1 MNILVVCLNPTFQVT
16 MRFDSFL
23 LGEVNRCSEHYL
35 DASGKG
41 MNVARIVT
49 QMHSKAS
56 LLTHLGGSR
65 LEEMLSLCKKDNVE
79 VLYTDSKS
87 EIRTCT
93 TILSGKT
100 TTELVQEPH
109 PVAPQ
114 TEEPIRKLY
123 AKALAS
129 CDAVVITGTKAK
141 GYSAQI
147 YPDFV
152 RLAKEAGKFVLLD
165 IKGEDLKNCLPYKPD
180 VIKPNLSEF
189 SQSFLGID
197 VLEQEE
203 NLEVQQTIMQKM
215 EEIHS
220 QYGCTILLSRGKRDI
235 FVQGERFFTVAV
247 DEVEAVNTI
256 GCGDTLAA
264 VLTLGLL
271 EGQNL
276 QQAVIGATKAAT
288 IQAKTIHPGSLV

>member
-23 LGEVNRCSEHYL
+23 IGEVNRCSEHYL

-41 MNVARIVT
+41 MNVARIVS
-49 QMHSKAS
+49 QMGSDAS

-65 LEEMLSLCKKDNVE
+65 VEEMLRLCKRDKVE
-79 VLYTDSKS
+79 VLWADSKS

-93 TILSGKT
+93 TILNGKT

-109 PVAPQ
+109 TVSVG
-114 TEEPIRKLY
+114 TEEPIRALY
-123 AKALAS
+123 
-129 CDAVVITGTKAK
+129 CDAMKKNDAIIITGTKAK
-141 GYSAQI
+141 GYSKEI

-152 RLAKEAGKFVLLD
+152 RLAKDAGKFVLLD
-165 IKGEDLKNCLPYKPD
+165 IKGEDLKNCLPFRPD

-189 SQSFLGID
+189 AQSFLGLEI
-197 VLEQEE
+197 LEQDE
-203 NLEVQQTIMQKM
+203 NLGVRDSILAKM
-215 EEIHS
+215 EEIHA
-220 QYGCTILLSRGKRDI
+220 QYGCITLLSRGKRDL
-235 FVQGERFFTVAV
+235 FVQGDSFFTVAIE
-247 DEVEAVNTI
+247 EVEAVNTI

-271 EGQNL
+271 QGQKL
-276 QQAVIGATKAAT
+276 QQAVVSATKAAT
-288 IQAKTIHPGSLV
+288 KQAKTIHPGSLV